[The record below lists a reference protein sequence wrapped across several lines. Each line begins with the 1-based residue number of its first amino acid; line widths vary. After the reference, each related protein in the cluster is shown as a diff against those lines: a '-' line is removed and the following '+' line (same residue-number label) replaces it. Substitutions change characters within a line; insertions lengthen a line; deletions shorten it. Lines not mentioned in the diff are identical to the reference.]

1 MRQIGC
7 AELLN
12 DLMRHIQDP
21 TIQSEIQETMRAL
34 VNDAELTQLTQ
45 SQLMTSPIRL
55 ENESAIRA
63 NEPYVKVSADL
74 DCHITNQLDT
84 REGRG
89 PLFRIG
95 SVR

>member
-21 TIQSEIQETMRAL
+21 TIQSEMQETMRAL

-55 ENESAIRA
+55 ENEYIYKRG
-63 NEPYVKVSADL
+63 ADESQQFGQ
-74 DCHITNQLDT
+74 TNLMSKYQQ
-84 REGRG
+84 
-89 PLFRIG
+89 I
-95 SVR
+95 

>member
-21 TIQSEIQETMRAL
+21 TIHSEIQETMRAL

-55 ENESAIRA
+55 ENESIYKRG
-63 NEPYVKVSADL
+63 ADESQQFGQ
-74 DCHITNQLDT
+74 TNLMSKYQQ
-84 REGRG
+84 
-89 PLFRIG
+89 I
-95 SVR
+95 

>member
-1 MRQIGC
+1 LRQIGC

-21 TIQSEIQETMRAL
+21 TIQSEMQETMRAL

-55 ENESAIRA
+55 ENEYIYKRG
-63 NEPYVKVSADL
+63 ADESQQFGQ
-74 DCHITNQLDT
+74 TNLMSKYQQ
-84 REGRG
+84 
-89 PLFRIG
+89 I
-95 SVR
+95 

>member
-21 TIQSEIQETMRAL
+21 TIQSEMQETMRAL
-34 VNDAELTQLTQ
+34 INDAELTQMTQ

-55 ENESAIRA
+55 ENESLYKRA
-63 NEPYVKVSADL
+63 EESQQFGQ
-74 DCHITNQLDT
+74 TNMM
-84 REGRG
+84 
-89 PLFRIG
+89 
-95 SVR
+95 SKY